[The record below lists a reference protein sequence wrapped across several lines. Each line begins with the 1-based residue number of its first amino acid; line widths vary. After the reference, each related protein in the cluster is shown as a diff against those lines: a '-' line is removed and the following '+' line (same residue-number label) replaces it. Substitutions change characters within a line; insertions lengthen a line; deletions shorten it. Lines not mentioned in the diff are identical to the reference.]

1 MGENRRRFPW
11 WKLIFWLYVLF
22 LVAFVVVKFDGH
34 PTHLLDRMEH
44 FAAIRAKE
52 PGFNLN
58 LWPLASIRMQ
68 IRHWGE
74 GWAVKNLVGNVLAFV
89 PFGFLL
95 PQAYGGLRRLWRV
108 MLIGLISICAIEV
121 FQYVT
126 LLGACDID
134 DLMLNLLGC
143 LVGYLMFRRVT
154 REETR

>member
-1 MGENRRRFPW
+1 MRRNFPW
-11 WKLIFWLYVLF
+11 WKLLFWLYVVW

-34 PTHLLDRMEH
+34 PAHLLDRMEH
-44 FAAIRAKE
+44 FAAIRASE

-58 LWPLASIRMQ
+58 LRPLASVRMQ

-74 GWAVKNLVGNVLAFV
+74 VWAIRNLVCNVLAFV

-95 PQAYGGLRRLWRV
+95 PRAYRRLGRLWKE
-108 MLIGLISICAIEV
+108 GLIALASICAIEV

-134 DLMLNLLGC
+134 DLMLNLLGS
-143 LVGYLMFRRVT
+143 LGGYLIFRLT
-154 REETR
+154 AREETE

>member
-1 MGENRRRFPW
+1 MRRNFPW
-11 WKLIFWLYVLF
+11 WKLLFWLYVVW

-34 PTHLLDRMEH
+34 PAHLLDRMEH
-44 FAAIRAKE
+44 FAAIRASE

-58 LWPLASIRMQ
+58 LRPLASIRMQ

-74 GWAVKNLVGNVLAFV
+74 AWAIRNLVGNVLAFV

-95 PQAYGGLRRLWRV
+95 PRAYRRLGRLWKV
-108 MLIGLISICAIEV
+108 GLIALASICAIEV

-134 DLMLNLLGC
+134 DLMLNLLGS
-143 LVGYLMFRRVT
+143 LGGYLIFRLT
-154 REETR
+154 AREETE